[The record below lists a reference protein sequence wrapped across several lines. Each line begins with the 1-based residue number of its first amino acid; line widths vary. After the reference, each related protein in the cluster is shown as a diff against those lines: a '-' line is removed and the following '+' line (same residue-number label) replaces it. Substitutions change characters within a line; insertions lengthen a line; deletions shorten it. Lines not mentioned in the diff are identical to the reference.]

1 MKHIPT
7 GAPDFLYVVMHI
19 LKVIELY
26 GALIRSPLLFVR
38 DDACAESN
46 ISRMERRSG
55 CPYFLYTGLRV
66 KKV

>member
-1 MKHIPT
+1 MKHIHT
-7 GAPDFLYVVMHI
+7 GAPGFLYVAMHV

-26 GALIRSPLLFVR
+26 GALIRSPLLFVH

-55 CPYFLYTGLRV
+55 GPYFLYAGLRV
-66 KKV
+66 EKV